1 MPVDKV
7 ARAVLELS
15 HLTSDDPPKP
25 NIPHSDNAVVYHIQ
39 NTQTFHWTHHL
50 LPALRSAGLNFETVP
65 QREWIKRLREGEQ
78 DPTKNPT
85 IKLLD
90 FFTEKYDNDKP
101 GRAGLE
107 FAMEKSSEDSQA
119 VREGFDVLETGL
131 MEKTILQWGLWNV

>member
-7 ARAVLELS
+7 ARAILELS
-15 HLTSDDPPKP
+15 HLTNTNSSPP
-25 NIPHSDNAVVYHIQ
+25 IPSHSNNSIVYHIQ

-50 LPALRSAGLNFETVP
+50 LPALRSAGLTFVTVP

-107 FAMEKSSEDSQA
+107 FAMGKSSMDSQA
-119 VREGFDVLETGL
+119 ISEGFDVLSSGL
-131 MEKTILQWGLWNV
+131 MEKMILEWGFGGV